1 MHIYI
6 SLGSEYTNLPQIII
20 PCKERAIFWNPYFP
34 FLSVHCIYFCIFPLV
49 LTFNS
54 NVGKLMRAGQLLNRR
69 HHLMGARLHLSITIH
84 HQSAQPFHSFQVSF
98 QSKCWKTFKSWK
110 TFKQKTLSKTNQ
122 II

>member
-34 FLSVHCIYFCIFPLV
+34 FLSVHCIYFCIFLLV

-54 NVGKLMRAGQLLNRR
+54 NVGNLEEHSLAGLLSQSVVEANKVPQAAQLTTKLFDT
-69 HHLMGARLHLSITIH
+69 TI
-84 HQSAQPFHSFQVSF
+84 
-98 QSKCWKTFKSWK
+98 CKS
-110 TFKQKTLSKTNQ
+110 L
-122 II
+122 